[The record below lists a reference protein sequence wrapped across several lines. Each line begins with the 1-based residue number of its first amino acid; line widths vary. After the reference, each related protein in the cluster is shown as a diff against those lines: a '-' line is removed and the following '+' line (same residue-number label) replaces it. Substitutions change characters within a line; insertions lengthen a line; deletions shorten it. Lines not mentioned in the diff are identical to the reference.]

1 MKESAVLSIKRV
13 PKTDLARQT
22 RQVINAVL
30 RGHTVVI
37 ESHGQPEVAIVDIED
52 FYIIRAVMGYYAR
65 QPEIDPET
73 SLTEQEIAEIPDPQE
88 RYDLVLAHYLAACIS
103 LEWAAELLGLAW
115 LDLHARCQRLEVPL
129 DLGSGN
135 RSERNT

>member
-1 MKESAVLSIKRV
+1 MLSIKRV

-37 ESHGQPEVAIVDIED
+37 ESHGQPEVAIVDIVD
-52 FYIIRAVMGYYAR
+52 FYIVRAVMGYYAR
-65 QPEIDPET
+65 QPEIDPEA
-73 SLTEQEIAEIPDPQE
+73 SLTQQHVDEISGPQA
-88 RYDLVLAHYLAACIS
+88 RFDLVLAHYLAISIS

-115 LDLHARCQRLEVPL
+115 LDLHTRCQRLDVPL
-129 DLGSGN
+129 DLTGAAQDTEV
-135 RSERNT
+135 EREEN